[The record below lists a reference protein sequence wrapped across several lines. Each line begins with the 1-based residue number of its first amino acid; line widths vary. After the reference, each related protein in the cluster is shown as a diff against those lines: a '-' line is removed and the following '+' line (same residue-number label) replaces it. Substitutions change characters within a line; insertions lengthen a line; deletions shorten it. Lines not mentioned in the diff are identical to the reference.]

1 MTPEDIQ
8 GLRDRASNAGDQPVP
23 ISAHELN
30 ALLNI
35 ASAATNPH
43 QVVIDQETARD
54 CLDVLGSAPFGLRK
68 RLAEK
73 LQAGIA
79 QSEHLTP
86 GQKLISAAIPAELH
100 PLTQEL
106 VSGFM
111 GAFAE
116 KLYASEMKRGGET
129 VWADAGWMDQCRE
142 ELVRH
147 VLKGDVRDIA
157 AYCAFLWYHKERAA
171 LTEAEFS
178 WMEPLGYLA
187 IHEGKAASSL
197 YDEAQAQ
204 HAMEAEDPPAFL
216 RRVFTFAPASTPQ
229 NPQ

>member
-1 MTPEDIQ
+1 MTPEEIQ
-8 GLRDRASNAGDQPVP
+8 GLRDKASNAGDLPVP
-23 ISAHELN
+23 LSAHELN
-30 ALLNI
+30 ALLNV
-35 ASAATNPH
+35 ASAAINPH
-43 QVVIDQETARD
+43 QVVIDQETAHE
-54 CLDVLGSAPFGLRK
+54 CLEVLGPAPFGLRK

-79 QSEHLTP
+79 QSEHLAP

-111 GAFAE
+111 AAFAE
-116 KLYASEMKRGGET
+116 KLYASEMKRGGAT
-129 VWADAGWMDQCRE
+129 VWANSGWMDQCRE
-142 ELVRH
+142 ELVRQ
-147 VLKGDVRDIA
+147 VQKGDVRDIA
-157 AYCAFLWYHKERAA
+157 AYCAFLWYHNERSA
-171 LTEAEFS
+171 LTEAELA

-204 HAMEAEDPPAFL
+204 HAMEAENPPAFL
-216 RRVFTFAPASTPQ
+216 QRVFVFPPVPAPQ

>member
-1 MTPEDIQ
+1 MTQEEIQ

-23 ISAHELN
+23 LSARELN

-35 ASAATNPH
+35 ADVATNPH
-43 QVVIDQETARD
+43 QVIDQETARD
-54 CLDVLGSAPFGLRK
+54 GLETLGPAPFGLRK

-86 GQKLISAAIPAELH
+86 GHKLISAAIPADLH

-116 KLYASEMKRGGET
+116 KLYASEVKLFGAP

-142 ELVRH
+142 KLVRH
-147 VLKGDVRDIA
+147 V
-157 AYCAFLWYHKERAA
+157 C
-171 LTEAEFS
+171 
-178 WMEPLGYLA
+178 
-187 IHEGKAASSL
+187 SL
-197 YDEAQAQ
+197 LDEAQAQ
-204 HAMEAEDPPAFL
+204 HAIK
-216 RRVFTFAPASTPQ
+216 T
-229 NPQ
+229 

>member
-1 MTPEDIQ
+1 MTADEIQ
-8 GLRDRASNAGDQPVP
+8 GLRDKASTAGDQPVP
-23 ISAHELN
+23 LSARELN

-35 ASAATNPH
+35 ASAAINPH

-54 CLDVLGSAPFGLRK
+54 CLEALGPAPFGLRK

-86 GQKLISAAIPAELH
+86 GQKLISAAIPADLH

-116 KLYASEMKRGGET
+116 KLYASELKRGGAT
-129 VWADAGWMDQCRE
+129 IWADAGWMNQCRE

-157 AYCAFLWYHKERAA
+157 AYCAFLWYHKERSA

-178 WMEPLGYLA
+178 WMQPLGYLA
-187 IHEGKAASSL
+187 IHDGKATSAL
-197 YDEAQAQ
+197 FDEAQAQ
-204 HAMEAEDPPAFL
+204 QAMEAENPPPL
-216 RRVFTFAPASTPQ
+216 LQRVFVFPPSAPQ

>member
-1 MTPEDIQ
+1 MTIEEIQ

-23 ISAHELN
+23 LSSQELN

-35 ASAATNPH
+35 ADAAINPH

-54 CLDVLGSAPFGLRK
+54 CLEALGPAPFGLRK

-73 LQAGIA
+73 LHAGFA

-86 GQKLISAAIPAELH
+86 GQRLISAAIPADLH

-116 KLYASEMKRGGET
+116 TLYASEVKLFGAP

-142 ELVRH
+142 GLVPR
-147 VLKGDVRDIA
+147 V
-157 AYCAFLWYHKERAA
+157 C
-171 LTEAEFS
+171 
-178 WMEPLGYLA
+178 
-187 IHEGKAASSL
+187 SL
-197 YDEAQAQ
+197 FDEAQAQ
-204 HAMEAEDPPAFL
+204 HAMK
-216 RRVFTFAPASTPQ
+216 T
-229 NPQ
+229 